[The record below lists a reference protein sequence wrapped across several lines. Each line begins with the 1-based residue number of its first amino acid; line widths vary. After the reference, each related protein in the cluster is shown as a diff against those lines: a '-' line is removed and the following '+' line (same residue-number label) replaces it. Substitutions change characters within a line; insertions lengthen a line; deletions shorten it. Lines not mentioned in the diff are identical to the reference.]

1 MNLVKYVDMQLCTT
15 SRIKVATTIT
25 GAKMYVDMAGFE
37 GVTFVALFSSQ
48 ASGTTGAGKFKKT
61 KTWLS
66 VKASSISTGTYK
78 KYFGMAV
85 ASSSG
90 LATGVNRRLLVLDI
104 PKVNSQLYRYIKPF
118 IHGSSST
125 GATIMAVKYGVRR
138 PGSTACMKSTSVTG
152 STASITWSTAFQT
165 GTSAT

>member
-15 SRIKVATTIT
+15 SRIKVSSTVT
-25 GAKMYVDMAGFE
+25 GSKIYVDMAGFE
-37 GVTFVALFSSQ
+37 GVAFVALFSSQ
-48 ASGTTGAGKFKKT
+48 AAGTTGVGKFKKT

-78 KYFGMAV
+78 KYFGLAV

-90 LATGVNRRLLVLDI
+90 LAAGVNKRILVLDI
-104 PKVNSQLYRYIKPF
+104 PKINSNLTRYIKPF
-118 IHGSSST
+118 IYGSSST
-125 GATIMAVKYGVRR
+125 GVTIMAIKYGARR
-138 PGSTACMKSTSVTG
+138 PGSSACMKSTGVTG
-152 STASITWSTAFQT
+152 STASINWSTAFQT